1 MLQRTK
7 EPGHDIDILMD
18 VIYQLLYP
26 IPISFR
32 DIKHPELSI
41 QPILVTIATKGVYI
55 RHRCLSHPQYI
66 IHILYHANL
75 VVAIIIRRLIID
87 ESTKIPD

>member
-18 VIYQLLYP
+18 VVYQLLYP

-41 QPILVTIATKGVYI
+41 QPVLITITSKSIYI
-55 RHRCLSHPQYI
+55 RHGCLSH
-66 IHILYHANL
+66 
-75 VVAIIIRRLIID
+75 
-87 ESTKIPD
+87 T

>member
-26 IPISFR
+26 IPVPFR
-32 DIKHPELSI
+32 DIEHPKLSI
-41 QPILVTIATKGVYI
+41 QPILVTITFKGVYI
-55 RHRCLSHPQYI
+55 GHGCLSH
-66 IHILYHANL
+66 
-75 VVAIIIRRLIID
+75 
-87 ESTKIPD
+87 T

>member
-1 MLQRTK
+1 
-7 EPGHDIDILMD
+7 MD

-26 IPISFR
+26 IPESFR
-32 DIKHPELSI
+32 NIKHPKLSI
-41 QPILVTIATKGVYI
+41 QPILVTITTEGVYI